1 MKLIDNKE
9 QFNKVRGVA
18 VELDI
23 FNNSNI
29 TADYLSWLND
39 PIVFQYSNQRFISH
53 DSDSC
58 IEYLKSFDETCN
70 LFLTISVKKT
80 KKHIGTLTVYFNED
94 HGVADI
100 GIMIGNRDVWGKG
113 YGQDAW
119 NTILSWLL
127 NNKNV
132 RKVSAGTL
140 ACNFPMKSI
149 IENSGMSIEG
159 VRKEH
164 EVHNGEPQDV
174 ILFAILSKE
183 N

>member
-1 MKLIDNKE
+1 M
-9 QFNKVRGVA
+9 
-18 VELDI
+18 
-23 FNNSNI
+23 
-29 TADYLSWLND
+29 
-39 PIVFQYSNQRFISH
+39 
-53 DSDSC
+53 
-58 IEYLKSFDETCN
+58 
-70 LFLTISVKKT
+70 
-80 KKHIGTLTVYFNED
+80 TVYFNED